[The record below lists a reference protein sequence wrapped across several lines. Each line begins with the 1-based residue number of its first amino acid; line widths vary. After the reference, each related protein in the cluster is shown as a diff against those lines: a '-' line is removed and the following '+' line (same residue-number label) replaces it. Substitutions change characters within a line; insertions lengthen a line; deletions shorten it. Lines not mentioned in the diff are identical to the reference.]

1 MVRTFDN
8 FRIWYVSPAL
18 PYQIWHVDRAWFNV
32 ENASNG
38 MEFRHLEAILS
49 QFEDALKGE
58 NLKRTWPLGS
68 HCPNAKAVIK
78 NRIFTCV
85 VIPWFTLFDLPY
97 SFLHK
102 TSRNLLHCLDA

>member
-1 MVRTFDN
+1 
-8 FRIWYVSPAL
+8 
-18 PYQIWHVDRAWFNV
+18 
-32 ENASNG
+32 

-78 NRIFTCV
+78 NRIFSSV
-85 VIPWFTLFDLPY
+85 VIPWFTLFDLTY

-102 TSRNLLHCLDA
+102 TSRNLLHCLDALLSFDSKYANVLLISIIYAN